1 MEDLVMNEEIL
12 PVENF
17 QYLLDVQW
25 QEIVMF
31 EHLDLHPILSKIET
45 IEFLIELNVIS
56 YVIKFIRPIWT

>member
-1 MEDLVMNEEIL
+1 MNEEIL